1 MVGDGGDF
9 VEKLFDSYSIFV
21 LIFLGD
27 CGAIDFLFG
36 DPGFD
41 IEFIIWQFRVA
52 YLNKIYWNI
61 VLSITELSCYYAC
74 LAYPALLEL
83 RLRGHPSIFSPVG
96 LVESFLKKSLQSHIF
111 LVRYIMQS
119 FYI

>member
-52 YLNKIYWNI
+52 YLNN
-61 VLSITELSCYYAC
+61 ITELSCYYAC

-111 LVRYIMQS
+111 LVRCIMQS